1 MGISGNLTGDVSRES
16 TIFQIEADSDDD
28 NFGRNIQSC
37 GDINNDGFDD
47 IVISAKSTDYLV
59 ENGGSIHIFYGP
71 LSGSYHKDQAH
82 EIISSTNTFSIG
94 VLTDCVPSADTSPDQ
109 FLFL

>member
-1 MGISGNLTGDVSRES
+1 MGYIRQFNGRCVQED
-16 TIFQIEADSDDD
+16 TIFQIEANSDD

-47 IVISAKSTDYLV
+47 IAINAKHSDYLV

-71 LSGSYHKDQAH
+71 LSGSYTKRPSPQK
-82 EIISSTNTFSIG
+82 SL
-94 VLTDCVPSADTSPDQ
+94 VL
-109 FLFL
+109 